1 MKDGQS
7 KIDYK
12 KRTIQLTGTGQY
24 YAEFLASSERYSNT
38 NLMAN

>member
-24 YAEFLASSERYSNT
+24 YAEFLASVGEI
-38 NLMAN
+38 L